1 MSGHSKW
8 STIKNKKGKADAARS
23 NLFSKLS
30 KAIMVSA
37 RSGGGDLDTNFSL
50 RLAIEKAR
58 KASMPKDN
66 IERAV
71 KSGTGELKGQQ
82 IEEGI
87 YEGYGPS
94 GVAILVTVLTDN
106 KNRTLPAVKSIFSKA
121 GGSLGSTGSVQ
132 WMFER
137 KGQAVILK
145 TELENK
151 EMDKDDFELEMIEA
165 GADDIDFGDDE
176 IIIQTKIEDLKNILE
191 KLKEINLELEDSG
204 LVWEAKEK
212 VAVDDSVREK
222 ISKLFDKLED
232 NDDVEDYFTNA
243 D

>member
-8 STIKNKKGKADAARS
+8 STIKNKKGKADVARS

-30 KAIMVSA
+30 KAIMVTA
-37 RSGGGDLDTNFSL
+37 RSGGGDLDTNFAL
-50 RLAIEKAR
+50 RLAIEKAK

-71 KSGTGELKGQQ
+71 KSGSGELKGQQ
-82 IEEGI
+82 IEEAI

-94 GVAILVTVLTDN
+94 GVAILVTILTDN

-121 GGSLGSTGSVQ
+121 GGSLSSTGSVQ

-145 TELENK
+145 SDLENK
-151 EMDKDDFELEMIEA
+151 EMDKDDFELEMIEV

-176 IIIQTKIEDLKNILE
+176 IIIQTKLEDLKNILE
-191 KLKEINLELEDSG
+191 KLKEMNLDIEDSG
-204 LVWEAKEK
+204 LVWEAKDK
-212 VAVDDSVREK
+212 VPVDDMTREK